1 MGNPVI
7 RLYEQADEEHKVIA
21 TDYFGNEIYP
31 YDDVIKLDDGTLIAV
46 DQVDELD
53 FITFLM
59 NYMGGTSTKIKK

>member
-31 YDDVIKLDDGTLIAV
+31 YDQVMDIDGDLLNLEHITIIDVIDYL
-46 DQVDELD
+46 
-53 FITFLM
+53 
-59 NYMGGTSTKIKK
+59 KKECGARIGRMKK

>member
-7 RLYEQADEEHKVIA
+7 RMYEKADEEHKVVA

-46 DQVDELD
+46 DQVDKLD

-59 NYMGGTSTKIKK
+59 DYCGGSVGKIEK